1 MRQPPRSPWPRS
13 PERAALL
20 AVYAEVD
27 ALLDGW
33 TCACSR
39 AGVGGTPEAQ
49 CCHFAV
55 TGREPYPTAV
65 ELAEV
70 FHALC
75 AAPPPKADPR
85 RLPIAEL
92 RACPLLT
99 PEGRC
104 RVYASRPFGCRT
116 FFCDHAEAP
125 GGGRRKPPRDAVNAL
140 GRRIAD
146 LSARHAPR
154 DPGPRPLVKALT
166 ASRP

>member
-1 MRQPPRSPWPRS
+1 MRHPPRWSHS
-13 PERAALL
+13 PERLQLL
-20 AVYAEVD
+20 ELYRQVD

-39 AGVGGTPEAQ
+39 AGVGGAPEAQ

-65 ELAEV
+65 ELEEV
-70 FHALC
+70 RHAMR
-75 AAPPPKADPR
+75 AAPAARPDPK
-85 RLPIAEL
+85 RLPMAEL
-92 RACPLLT
+92 RACPLLSL
-99 PEGRC
+99 EGRC
-104 RVYASRPFGCRT
+104 RIYASRPFGCRT

-125 GGGRRKPPRDAVNAL
+125 FGAKRRLPRDEVNAL

-146 LSARHAPR
+146 LSARVAPR

-166 ASRP
+166 GRPR